1 MKKNFLLFLLVFLK
15 AALIKSNAQ
24 TPVFSSLPA
33 AQAVLFLDFD
43 GHTVDGTSWNYD
55 GPIYCGGSG
64 LSSTQITEVFNRVSE
79 DYRPFDINVTTDS
92 VKYQQAPYNKR
103 MRVVITVTSDWYGAP
118 AGGVSFIGSFIW
130 GDESPCFVFSQLLN
144 YNVKFIAEACS
155 HEAGHTLGLYHQS
168 SYDNNCVKL
177 SEYNYGTGSGEIG
190 WAPLMGVGYYQNFTL
205 WNNGA
210 NPYGCTNYQNDLAV
224 ITSQN
229 GFGFRSDDYAETFAA
244 AQPVTVTANMFT
256 VTGIVEKNSD
266 RDMFKFTLAGPGRL
280 QVNAVPFNA
289 SSSNAGANLDIQL
302 TLYNSTQSVIGTYN
316 PGTLLNSVVDT
327 NLSAGVYYLRT
338 EGRGNMFAPDYAS
351 LGKYTLQG
359 IFTAAVTLPVRKL
372 ILKGRAENNRH
383 VLDWEIDADE
393 NVERQTVEA
402 ATDGIHFAA
411 VNESTANTMRS
422 FIYTPRSPEAITY
435 RLKVLFDN
443 GNEYYSNTIMIT
455 NTNDNMA
462 PKLLSTLVQDNIILL
477 SPAGYDY
484 MLYDAGGSL
493 VKKGMLVKGSNRIST
508 GRLSHGVYYIQ
519 ASSGAGIYNLRFV
532 KN

>member
-1 MKKNFLLFLLVFLK
+1 MKKNFLLFLLVFLMS
-15 AALIKSNAQ
+15 APVKSKAQ
-24 TPVFSSLPA
+24 TSVLSSLPG

-64 LSSTQITEVFNRVSE
+64 LSNTQITEVFNRVSE

-190 WAPLMGVGYYQNFTL
+190 WAPLMGIGYYQNFTL

-229 GFGFRSDDYAETFAA
+229 GFGFRTDDYAETFAL
-244 AQPVTVTANMFT
+244 AQPVTITANLFT
-256 VTGIVEKNSD
+256 VAGIVEKNSD
-266 RDMFKFTLAGPGRL
+266 RDMFKFTLAGPGRF
-280 QVNAVPFNA
+280 QVNAAPFNA
-289 SSSNAGANLDIQL
+289 NSGNAGANLDIQL
-302 TLYNSTQSVIGTYN
+302 TLYNSAQAVIGTYN
-316 PGTLLNSVVDT
+316 PGTLLNSAVDT

-351 LGKYTLQG
+351 LGQYTLQG

-372 ILKGRAENNRH
+372 ILKGRAENSRH

-393 NVERQTVEA
+393 KVERQIVEA
-402 ATDGIHFAA
+402 AEDGVHFTSVHVSTTSA
-411 VNESTANTMRS
+411 VRTFM
-422 FIYTPRSPEAITY
+422 YTPRSSGAVTY

-443 GNEYYSNTIMIT
+443 GSEYYSNSIVIN
-455 NTNDNMA
+455 NTDENMA
-462 PKLLSTLVQDNIILL
+462 PKLLTSLVQDNMTLL
-477 SPAGYDY
+477 APARYDY
-484 MLYDAGGSL
+484 TLYNAGGSL
-493 VKKGMLVKGSNRIST
+493 VRKGVLVKGTNVVST
-508 GRLSHGVYYIQ
+508 GHLSHGVYYLQ
-519 ASSGAGIYNLRFV
+519 LTSGSGIYNLRFV